1 RGSPGEFSPS
11 LVRCPA
17 GEGAEHGRTD
27 GRTDGRRRPGGV
39 CASVRPH
46 QETQHRHR
54 GDKGCAVPSC
64 GAGIKPPEISRN
76 APKPPEPPKPP
87 WGRDLPA
94 ARGVSGAMATA
105 EVAESS
111 ELTELEAAI
120 ERIVTVFVT
129 FAAKEGRKGTL
140 TAGEFKE
147 LVRLQLPNLM
157 KDVPSLEEKMSELD
171 VNNDEELR
179 FGEYW
184 RLIGELAKA
193 MRKEKAGKK

>member
-1 RGSPGEFSPS
+1 M
-11 LVRCPA
+11 
-17 GEGAEHGRTD
+17 
-27 GRTDGRRRPGGV
+27 
-39 CASVRPH
+39 
-46 QETQHRHR
+46 
-54 GDKGCAVPSC
+54 
-64 GAGIKPPEISRN
+64 
-76 APKPPEPPKPP
+76 
-87 WGRDLPA
+87 A
-94 ARGVSGAMATA
+94 AA
-105 EVAESS
+105 EVPETTEPT

-129 FAAKEGRKGTL
+129 FAAKEGKKGTL

-157 KDVPSLEEKMSELD
+157 KWPSLPGGCCPQNVPSLEEKMSELD

-193 MRKEKAGKK
+193 VRRDKAGKK